1 MSIKDNGIGMSE
13 AEIIDNLGTIAR
25 SGTKKFLE
33 TLSGD
38 SAKDAQLIGQ
48 FGVGFYSAFIVADKV
63 TVLTKRS
70 DAPAVRW
77 ESDGEGQYEIQAAD
91 KTDRGTEVILHLRDE
106 DKEFLEPARLRQLVR
121 KYSDHLSIPIV
132 LKTGD
137 TEETLN
143 QAKAFWTRPKSE
155 LKDEDYQ
162 AFYKHISHDTED
174 ARVWAHNKVEG
185 NIEYTSL
192 LYLPKRAPFDL
203 FEREQKG
210 GIQLYVKRVFIMDKA
225 AELLPPYLRFMRGLV
240 DSSDLPLN
248 VSRELLQNN
257 RTVEKIKAA
266 LVKRT
271 LDLLEDLAANKP
283 AEYAEFW
290 KTFGTVL
297 KEGIID
303 DPANK
308 IRIAKLLRFN
318 STAESGDAP
327 NVTLEAYVSRMKAD
341 QKAIYYL
348 TADTLAAARNSPHL
362 EGFRAKGMEV
372 LLLTDRIDEWV
383 AGHLH
388 EFEGKTLA
396 NVASAAADVA
406 SAIETP
412 EKAAAETR
420 LQRHAGS
427 RLAKALAGKI
437 AKAQVSARLTDSPAV
452 LIAGEF
458 GLSLRMG
465 RILKQAGQNNPFAT
479 LPILELNPKHPLAQ
493 RLKDTADEAA
503 FADLAHVLY
512 DQAMLAEGG
521 ELDDPASFRAARE
534 PADRGRAF
542 RAAENYS
549 ELSMLTPQWAANDGA
564 MAAGGTPDVDDAPL
578 LDAYSGAV
586 IGALERV
593 APAVTFIE
601 VAGPSRGRAHAAG
614 ARSKP
619 AVRVFSSRP
628 TATCSPTVMW
638 SMAPTRSPCVS
649 MTIRD
654 FTPISWAMTRIRTW
668 RCCASDTR
676 ARCRTRSSAILH
688 A

>member
-1 MSIKDNGIGMSE
+1 MTTETEAQAAPAPQIKEFQAETKQVLRLVIHSLYSHKEIFLRELISNASDACEKLRFEAIARPELLGSDTLAITLTPDAAAGTLSVKDNGIGMSE

-77 ESDGEGQYEIQAAD
+77 ESDGEGQYQVQGAD

-106 DKEFLEPARLRQLVR
+106 DKEFLEPGRLRQLVR

-132 LKTGD
+132 LKSGES
-137 TEETLN
+137 EETLN
-143 QAKAFWTRPKSE
+143 QAKAFWTRSKSE

-203 FEREQKG
+203 YDRDQKG

-283 AEYAEFW
+283 EEYAEFW

-318 STAESGDAP
+318 STAESGDVP
-327 NVTLEAYVSRMKAD
+327 NVTLEAYVSRMKPD

-388 EFEGKTLA
+388 EFEGKTISNA
-396 NVASAAADVA
+396 ASAAADVA

-412 EKAAAETR
+412 EKAAAETAFKET
-420 LQRHAGS
+420 LD

-437 AKAQVSARLTDSPAV
+437 AGAQVSARLTDSPAV
-452 LIAGEF
+452 LVAGEF

-479 LPILELNPKHPLAQ
+479 LPILELNPKHPLVL

-521 ELDDPASFRAARE
+521 ELDDPATFVRRVNRLIVE
-534 PADRGRAF
+534 G
-542 RAAENYS
+542 
-549 ELSMLTPQWAANDGA
+549 LSAQPK
-564 MAAGGTPDVDDAPL
+564 
-578 LDAYSGAV
+578 
-586 IGALERV
+586 I
-593 APAVTFIE
+593 
-601 VAGPSRGRAHAAG
+601 
-614 ARSKP
+614 
-619 AVRVFSSRP
+619 
-628 TATCSPTVMW
+628 
-638 SMAPTRSPCVS
+638 
-649 MTIRD
+649 
-654 FTPISWAMTRIRTW
+654 
-668 RCCASDTR
+668 
-676 ARCRTRSSAILH
+676 ILS
-688 A
+688 

>member
-1 MSIKDNGIGMSE
+1 MTTETEPAAAQKPQIKEFQAETKQVLRLVIHSLYSHKEIFLRELISNASDACEKLRFEAIAKPELLGSDALSITLTPDTDAGTLSIKDNGIGMSE

-70 DAPAVRW
+70 DSPGVRW

-132 LKTGD
+132 LKTGE
-137 TEETLN
+137 TQETLN

-174 ARVWAHNKVEG
+174 ARIWAHNRVEG

-192 LYLPKRAPFDL
+192 LYLPKHAPFDL
-203 FEREQKG
+203 YDREQKG

-283 AEYAEFW
+283 EEYAEFW

-308 IRIAKLLRFN
+308 VRIAKLLRFH

-327 NVTLEAYVSRMKAD
+327 NVTLDAYVSRMKAD

-388 EFEGKTLA
+388 EFEGKPLA
-396 NVASAAADVA
+396 SVASAAADVA

-412 EKAAAETR
+412 EKAAAESAFKDTLDR
-420 LQRHAGS
+420 LGKS
-427 RLAKALAGKI
+427 LAGKI
-437 AKAQVSARLTDSPAV
+437 ASAQVSARLTDSPAV

-465 RILKQAGQNNPFAT
+465 RILKQAGQNNPFAA
-479 LPILELNPKHPLAQ
+479 LPILELNPKHPLVL
-493 RLKDTADEAA
+493 RLKDTSDQEA

-521 ELDDPASFRAARE
+521 ELEDPAGFVRRVNKLIVEGLAAQ
-534 PADRGRAF
+534 PKII
-542 RAAENYS
+542 
-549 ELSMLTPQWAANDGA
+549 LS
-564 MAAGGTPDVDDAPL
+564 
-578 LDAYSGAV
+578 
-586 IGALERV
+586 
-593 APAVTFIE
+593 
-601 VAGPSRGRAHAAG
+601 
-614 ARSKP
+614 
-619 AVRVFSSRP
+619 
-628 TATCSPTVMW
+628 
-638 SMAPTRSPCVS
+638 
-649 MTIRD
+649 
-654 FTPISWAMTRIRTW
+654 
-668 RCCASDTR
+668 
-676 ARCRTRSSAILH
+676 
-688 A
+688 